1 METAFV
7 TRKRFRV
14 AQLPRL
20 ATTTRMRPKTTV
32 HANSSTLAAYA
43 VAMVSRLALAIVL
56 ATFWMPS
63 ECAVEIAPLMRM
75 ATGYVIPSPDV
86 RMLRHVT
93 STAPQQRR
101 TDLACT

>member
-1 METAFV
+1 MMV
-7 TRKRFRV
+7 
-14 AQLPRL
+14 L
-20 ATTTRMRPKTTV
+20 AS
-32 HANSSTLAAYA
+32 SSTLAAYA

-86 RMLRHVT
+86 RMLRHAT
-93 STAPQQRR
+93 STAPLQWM